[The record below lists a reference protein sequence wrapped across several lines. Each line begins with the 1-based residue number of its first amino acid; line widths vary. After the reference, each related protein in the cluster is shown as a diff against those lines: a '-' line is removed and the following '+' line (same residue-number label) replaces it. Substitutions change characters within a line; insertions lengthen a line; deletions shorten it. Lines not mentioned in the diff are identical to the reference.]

1 MSPFLASFHWT
12 RTHSPLRALTGL
24 SRATF
29 YHKPHGRRDD
39 CTDPLGLG
47 DVVQSPTEKQILK
60 STWNEQTPML
70 SEDAT
75 FEHTL
80 RE

>member
-1 MSPFLASFHWT
+1 M
-12 RTHSPLRALTGL
+12 GL
-24 SRATF
+24 PWATF
-29 YHKPHGRRDD
+29 YHELHGRTDD
-39 CTDPLGLG
+39 CIDPLGLW

-60 STWNEQTPML
+60 NTWNEQTPML

-80 RE
+80 RK

>member
-1 MSPFLASFHWT
+1 M
-12 RTHSPLRALTGL
+12 GL

-29 YHKPHGRRDD
+29 YHELHGRRDD
-39 CTDPLGLG
+39 CTDPLGLW
-47 DVVQSPTEKQILK
+47 DVMQSPMEKQILK
-60 STWNEQTPML
+60 STWSEHTPIL